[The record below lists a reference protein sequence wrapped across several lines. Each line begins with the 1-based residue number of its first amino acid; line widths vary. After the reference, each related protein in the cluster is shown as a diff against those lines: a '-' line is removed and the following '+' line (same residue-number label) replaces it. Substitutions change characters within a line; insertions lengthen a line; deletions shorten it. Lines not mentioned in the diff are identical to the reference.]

1 MPAVGVLLVTVVAC
15 GVALRARLRVALA
28 TLLAA
33 VFLVPDTLLVP
44 RQFTST
50 SYLTVSRAVIVA
62 FALGIIW
69 RATRGELAVSCLR
82 PRRVHLVLIV
92 FVAVAYVNGIALAAP
107 TTDIAPALHIWMGWV
122 DDLVFFWAVL
132 AAIRAIDDDLWV
144 AKLVSVILV
153 LTAGIA
159 IIEHFDHSS
168 YARWWFKGEPTL
180 LNSTVPASPLELRGT
195 SLRVRAADQF
205 ALAFGWITVILI
217 PLLLAVVPYVRSRL
231 GTLVRLAPVIV
242 IVAVVWSQ
250 TRSALLGLALA
261 AVALLVFSRLDA
273 RLTPYLLGAALIA
286 ALVGVLTTA
295 LSHPFLV
302 AQSGST
308 TVRGER
314 LPIVFHAVASRP
326 YTGLGWAGLHFVGV
340 DSTDSS
346 YLTIYGSLG
355 AVGVTALFVLLGTA
369 LATAATGLKASPGPR
384 RAIAAGA
391 TAAVVVAVAGPLG
404 YDLFSQPS
412 STEALWLM
420 VAIGTAVGERGL
432 PSRTFA
438 GPSDRGAV
446 RYDWLPRLLAPV
458 VGVLAGLVLL
468 VVAPTHYSATYRFD
482 SMPFS
487 RLAAAT
493 NNQIYVGKLQVNSIC
508 ASVENQPMLDGATAT
523 CRDLHAGPGTGE
535 VQVTSSA
542 PSGTQAAEDATISAG
557 RRFPGFTPYP
567 LGGVTPGTPTAM
579 KTAPVWLGLIGL
591 ALAVVM
597 PLRVD
602 RRRVTPADAASHDGR
617 GRQSV
622 GLGTGNGRRA
632 TE

>member
-1 MPAVGVLLVTVVAC
+1 
-15 GVALRARLRVALA
+15 VALRARLRFALA
-28 TLLAA
+28 TLLASI
-33 VFLVPDTLLVP
+33 FLVPDTLLAP

-69 RATRGELAVSCLR
+69 RATRGEVAVSCLR
-82 PRRVHLVLIV
+82 PRRLHLVLVV

-132 AAIRAIDDDLWV
+132 AAIRALDDDLWV

-153 LTAGIA
+153 LTAAIA
-159 IIEHFDHSS
+159 VIEHFDHSS
-168 YARWWFKGEPTL
+168 YARWWFEGEPTL
-180 LNSTVPASPLELRGT
+180 LNGTVPASPLELRGT

-231 GTLVRLAPVIV
+231 GTLARLAPVIV

-250 TRSALLGLALA
+250 SRSALLGLALGT
-261 AVALLVFSRLDA
+261 VALLLLSRLDV

-286 ALVGVLTTA
+286 GLVGVLTTA

-308 TVRGER
+308 AVRGER
-314 LPIVFHAVASRP
+314 LPIVFHAIASRP
-326 YTGLGWAGLHFVGV
+326 YTGLGWTGLQVVGV
-340 DSTDSS
+340 DTTDSS

-355 AVGVTALFVLLGTA
+355 VIGVTTLLILLGTA
-369 LATAATGLKASPGPR
+369 LATAATGLRALPGPR
-384 RAIAAGA
+384 RAIAAGVV
-391 TAAVVVAVAGPLG
+391 AAVLVALAGPVG

-420 VAIGTAVGERGL
+420 VAIGTALGERGSS
-432 PSRTFA
+432 SRTFTP
-438 GPSDRGAV
+438 PSTPRAV
-446 RYDWLPRLLAPV
+446 HYDLLPRLCAPL
-458 VGVLAGLVLL
+458 VGVLAGWALVN
-468 VVAPTHYSATYRFD
+468 VAPTHYSATYRFD

-487 RLAAAT
+487 RLAAAD
-493 NNQIYVGKLQVNSIC
+493 NDQIYVGKLMVNSIC
-508 ASVENQPMLDGATAT
+508 ASVQDQPLPDGATAT

-535 VQVTSSA
+535 VQVTSST
-542 PSGTQAAEDATISAG
+542 PSVAQAAEDATISAG

-567 LGGVTPGTPTAM
+567 LSGVTPGTPTGM
-579 KTAPVWLGLIGL
+579 KTAPVSLGLIGL
-591 ALAVVM
+591 GLAILV

-602 RRRVTPADAASHDGR
+602 LRRAVLSDATSAGGR
-617 GRQSV
+617 GKRSV
-622 GLGTGNGRRA
+622 GLTTESGRRVSG
-632 TE
+632 